1 MGQEGKKQIQKF
13 IDLGLTEREAK
24 VYIKLLTRKGF
35 TTLELQD
42 SVDIP
47 RTKMYEVLQKMVARG
62 IITQWGT
69 GREKHYGAVEPKTAF
84 NLVLS
89 EFKDEYQ
96 MEMEKK
102 ASAFENL
109 ISAFTPIYEENKD
122 IATPLDFVE
131 VFRDK
136 VQIQKK
142 YVQAIK
148 ETKYDFLTFNKGPY
162 VCDTSNRLS
171 EQEKEEAKL
180 IRRGVLC
187 RNIYEEKELKEY
199 VWLQKYLRHQIKL
212 GQQARFIKT
221 LPIKM
226 VVCDEKTVIFP
237 LLQTFGDSNSITM
250 IFIKHHELAL
260 TCKMLFN
267 WLWEKS
273 TPFK

>member
-1 MGQEGKKQIQKF
+1 MSQENKIQIQKF

-69 GREKHYGAVEPKTAF
+69 GREKHYGAIEPKIAF
-84 NLVLS
+84 SRVLN
-89 EFKDEYQ
+89 EYKDEYQ
-96 MEMEKK
+96 TEMEKK
-102 ASAFENL
+102 TSAIENL
-109 ISAFTPIYEENKD
+109 LSTYTSIYEENKD
-122 IATPLDFVE
+122 FASPLDFVE

-136 VQIQKK
+136 VQIQKM
-142 YVQAIK
+142 YVKAIK

-162 VCDTSNRLS
+162 VCDTSKRLT
-171 EQEKEEAKL
+171 EQESEEAKL
-180 IRRGVLC
+180 IKRGVVC
-187 RNIYEEKELKEY
+187 RNIYEEKELGEL
-199 VWLQKYLRHQIKL
+199 VWLQKYLRHQVKL
-212 GQQARFIKT
+212 GQQARLIKS

-226 VVCDEKTVIFP
+226 VVCDERTVIFP
-237 LLQTFGDSNSITM
+237 LLQSFGDTNSITM
-250 IFIKHHELAL
+250 VFIEHHELAS

-267 WLWEKS
+267 WLWEQS

>member
-1 MGQEGKKQIQKF
+1 MVRDNRKQIQMF
-13 IDLGLTEREAK
+13 INLGLTEREAK
-24 VYIKLLTRKGF
+24 VYIRLLTRKGF

-62 IITQWGT
+62 IVTQWGS
-69 GREKHYGAVEPKTAF
+69 GREKYYGAVEPKTAF
-84 NLVLS
+84 RTVLN
-89 EFKDEYQ
+89 EFKNEYQ
-96 MEMEKK
+96 TEIEKK
-102 ASAFENL
+102 IDALENL
-109 ISAFTPIYEENKD
+109 ISTYTPIYEQNKD
-122 IATPLDFVE
+122 IVGPLDFVE

-136 VQIQKK
+136 VQIQNK

-148 ETKYDFLTFNKGPY
+148 KTKYDFLTFNKGPY
-162 VCDTSNRLS
+162 VCDTSKRLS

-180 IRRGVLC
+180 IKRGVIC
-187 RNIYEEKELKEY
+187 RNIYEEKELNEI

-212 GQQARFIKT
+212 GQQARLIAS

-226 VVCDEKTVIFP
+226 VVCDERTVIFP
-237 LLQTFGDSNSITM
+237 LLQKFGESNNITM
-250 IFIKHHELAL
+250 IFVEHHELAL

-273 TPFK
+273 LPFK

>member
-1 MGQEGKKQIQKF
+1 MTSDSRKQIQRF

-62 IITQWGT
+62 IISQWGA
-69 GREKHYGAVEPKTAF
+69 GREKHYGAVEPKIAF
-84 NLVLS
+84 NKVLG
-89 EFKDEYQ
+89 EYKEEYET
-96 MEMEKK
+96 EMEKK
-102 ASAFENL
+102 TTAIESLINL
-109 ISAFTPIYEENKD
+109 YTPIYNENKD
-122 IATPLDFVE
+122 IENPLDFVE
-131 VFRDK
+131 VFKDK

-148 ETKYDFLTFNKGPY
+148 DTKSDFLTFNKGPY
-162 VCDTSNRLS
+162 VCDTSKRLT
-171 EQEKEEAKL
+171 EQEKEESNL
-180 IRRGVLC
+180 IKRGVLC

-199 VWLQKYLRHQIKL
+199 AWLQKYLRHQVRL
-212 GQQARFIKT
+212 GQQARYIAS

-226 VVCDEKTVIFP
+226 VVCDESTVIFP
-237 LLQTFGDSNSITM
+237 LLQKFGESNSITM

-267 WLWEKS
+267 WLWEQS
-273 TPFK
+273 IPFK